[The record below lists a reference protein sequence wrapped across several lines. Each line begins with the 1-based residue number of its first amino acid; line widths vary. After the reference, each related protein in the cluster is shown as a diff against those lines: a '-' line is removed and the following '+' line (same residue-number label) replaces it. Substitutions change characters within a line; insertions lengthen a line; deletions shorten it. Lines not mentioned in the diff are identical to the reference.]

1 MFEQFWEMYPRKV
14 SKREAFKAWMKMKE
28 PDKLLAVSAI
38 ENHIKYWELK
48 GTEKEFI
55 PHPSTWINQGRWEDE
70 LDMEPKKAKVIE
82 QAWWSSNES
91 MLAKGRELGT
101 APRPGED
108 WFSFKGRLIEMLKQ
122 VA

>member
-1 MFEQFWEMYPRKV
+1 MFSEF
-14 SKREAFKAWMKMKE
+14 WMKYPKKMAKRYAE
-28 PDKLLAVSAI
+28 KCFNRLSNTEKQAALDGLERYL
-38 ENHIKYWELK
+38 KYWELK
-48 GTEKEFI
+48 GTDSEYI
-55 PHPSTWINQGRWEDE
+55 PHPSTWINQYRWEDE
-70 LDMEPKKAKVIE
+70 LELEPKKQKVIE

>member
-1 MFEQFWEMYPRKV
+1 MFEEFWAMYPRKEA
-14 SKREAFKAWMKMKE
+14 KKDAFKAWMQLKE
-28 PDKLLAVSAI
+28 KEKLLAVNAI
-38 ENHIKYWELK
+38 QNHIKHWELK
-48 GTEKEFI
+48 GTEKTFI
-55 PHPSTWINQGRWEDE
+55 PLPASWIRGWRWEDE
-70 LDMEPKKAKVIE
+70 LDFEVKKPKVIE